1 MSMLS
6 ESRRRS
12 KWAFN
17 PRGLKNGG
25 EHEKKGK
32 SLLEKM
38 GWAEGQGLGKANQG
52 RLDPITLKVKN
63 DAKGV
68 GFEGRSEAV
77 LAHQDDFQSLLEDLA
92 KSHENSAVNS
102 ASNSTNVSGDED
114 NIPAQVNNPE
124 KESAFSDKGLK
135 RDRKRYH
142 KSRGAKDATKY
153 SHKDL
158 EGIVGSSAKKSK
170 VDVPNIET
178 NIPEVHANTSDIDI
192 NDEMSIR
199 PSFSLATPTV
209 NDVAND
215 LVANEAENKK
225 FSYGGDLN
233 AYFARKM
240 EEKKSGANNSTQT
253 SSENTEHDA
262 IKSKKSKKKKK
273 ESKIMN
279 SGEPP
284 SPLVAKEE
292 QSPNETDR
300 EAKDKF
306 TNGGD
311 LKAYFARKMEEKK
324 LLQINAPN
332 KAETEDASK
341 EPTEHKKSKKAKK
354 AKKATEDID
363 EKKNSNIQSVETNDP
378 IHNLTDQQASLDR
391 KMKKKLEKEIEGGS
405 NLQSSQKE
413 SKKHKKHKKASKDME
428 DNVKSS
434 TEEERSKQIEQ
445 TCMANSVNT
454 VHESETKLQLSATI
468 EINKSIEKSNMD
480 AVAKELTKPKK
491 SKKAK
496 KSSKN
501 KEKEEPEQSKK
512 RKADTEE
519 IMEDSIKCDSNKKK
533 KSKKDKE
540 NKNEVINES
549 ETHNNLIAGEK
560 DRKKKENLKIN
571 GKYDDIIGFKGTNVL
586 SIKGYGVK

>member
-1 MSMLS
+1 
-6 ESRRRS
+6 
-12 KWAFN
+12 
-17 PRGLKNGG
+17 
-25 EHEKKGK
+25 
-32 SLLEKM
+32 
-38 GWAEGQGLGKANQG
+38 
-52 RLDPITLKVKN
+52 
-63 DAKGV
+63 
-68 GFEGRSEAV
+68 
-77 LAHQDDFQSLLEDLA
+77 
-92 KSHENSAVNS
+92 
-102 ASNSTNVSGDED
+102 
-114 NIPAQVNNPE
+114 
-124 KESAFSDKGLK
+124 
-135 RDRKRYH
+135 
-142 KSRGAKDATKY
+142 
-153 SHKDL
+153 
-158 EGIVGSSAKKSK
+158 
-170 VDVPNIET
+170 
-178 NIPEVHANTSDIDI
+178 
-192 NDEMSIR
+192 
-199 PSFSLATPTV
+199 
-209 NDVAND
+209 
-215 LVANEAENKK
+215 
-225 FSYGGDLN
+225 
-233 AYFARKM
+233 M

-284 SPLVAKEE
+284 SPLVAREE
-292 QSPNETDR
+292 QSQYETNR

-332 KAETEDASK
+332 KATTEDASK

-363 EKKNSNIQSVETNDP
+363 EKKNSNIQSVETNDR

-428 DNVKSS
+428 DTVKST
-434 TEEERSKQIEQ
+434 TEEERSNQIEQ

-454 VHESETKLQLSATI
+454 VHESDTKLQLSATI

-540 NKNEVINES
+540 NKNELIE
-549 ETHNNLIAGEK
+549 EEHN
-560 DRKKKENLKIN
+560 KENSQEHT
-571 GKYDDIIGFKGTNVL
+571 GDDPTVDRECSKC
-586 SIKGYGVK
+586 GYGKMS